1 MLARQAINGNLGTGP
16 ENPWKIRKIPVI
28 GSGSGTGA
36 KLSLAVAFVPLVSYV
51 PFVPS
56 KGTRDLRDTRD
67 KSDDISRRLR
77 TKISRAIGTRQSGAE
92 PQLMPSLGSLW
103 SLLSLQRLSKQKK
116 LPATSYSRTG
126 ESRTTLGDGALNF
139 CVRNGNRCDNPS
151 MVTGKKPFE

>member
-1 MLARQAINGNLGTGP
+1 MLARQAISGNLGTDPGNLGTGP

-28 GSGSGTGA
+28 GSHSGTGA
-36 KLSLAVAFVPLVSYV
+36 KPLYCQ
-51 PFVPS
+51 
-56 KGTRDLRDTRD
+56 
-67 KSDDISRRLR
+67 
-77 TKISRAIGTRQSGAE
+77 AIGTRQSGAE

-103 SLLSLQRLSKQKK
+103 SLMSLQRRSKQKKSRIPRAKRVREADALAGVRRSRRAIFLQKK